1 MSRDA
6 LIHVIISTRN
16 TSVYFAYSRYNSI
29 QHTTLTHAGLHAYT
43 HPHYQYLSPNM
54 HIFISYIYIYYY
66 LFIYMLQIYLSL
78 YIYIEKKSIILAMA
92 AMSINPTFAFLLVD
106 GETPWSRQARAF
118 EEVIERFY
126 QRYPNQSLGAI
137 DILTSLLKGNILGMM
152 VYIYTYSGMIFYYFL
167 FSTI

>member
-1 MSRDA
+1 
-6 LIHVIISTRN
+6 
-16 TSVYFAYSRYNSI
+16 
-29 QHTTLTHAGLHAYT
+29 
-43 HPHYQYLSPNM
+43 
-54 HIFISYIYIYYY
+54 
-66 LFIYMLQIYLSL
+66 MLQIYLSL